1 MPIMVEH
8 VFDPAW
14 DDAGQREWRQ
24 DVLLEEVNAAGF
36 ERLGSRAT
44 AQLAYEKDFIDV
56 VRHRRV
62 TVLIPVISEASFLTT
77 TA

>member
-24 DVLLEEVNAAGF
+24 DVLVEEVNAACF
-36 ERLGSRAT
+36 KRLDRHAT
-44 AQLAYEKDFIDV
+44 AQLAYEKDFIGV
-56 VRHRRV
+56 VRHRG
-62 TVLIPVISEASFLTT
+62 
-77 TA
+77 